1 MFNVSVG
8 LVVWAAILAFW
19 NIIMFIRFSFTFIG
33 EVTGLK
39 KTVKQKKWQLPLIKA
54 INALLNLIVL
64 IAVIVFLPG
73 FILNQL
79 IHAGGNLINLLLPVV
94 IIANVTLAFG
104 IYSLRIRDESLK
116 DLQTI
121 NVLLFPLSLLNL
133 WKKWPKNKQEE
144 SGLDIGHGNV
154 IGSFNDKEF
163 YKKLDK
169 DGNPNYLVLGVA
181 GSRKYRMNED
191 NNSACYKMV
200 MEVEGDHGLIE
211 HQLADNIKGNWPY
224 PIDPFFTAS
233 TKQICT
239 NFIQYIEFIYEKNG
253 KSLTEENIMYELKE
267 MERMIR
273 EQELPVNIVL
283 SVLKDRMLANNK
295 MLKFPM
301 LELIGHQAIQK
312 TWDLLS
318 FELQDTEVENQSISL
333 VCLECMDENLEKR
346 STEYKTQMAKY
357 YSEMDSEL

>member
-1 MFNVSVG
+1 MFNVSVV

-19 NIIMFIRFSFTFIG
+19 NIIMFIRFSFTFVG
-33 EVTGLK
+33 EVMGLK
-39 KTVKQKKWQLPLIKA
+39 KTVKQKKWQLPLIKT
-54 INALLNLIVL
+54 INALLNLVVL
-64 IAVIVFLPG
+64 IAVIVYLPG

-79 IHAGGNLINLLLPVV
+79 IHAGGNLVNLLLALV
-94 IIANVTLAFG
+94 ILANVALAFG
-104 IYSLRIRDESLK
+104 IYSLRIRNESLK
-116 DLQTI
+116 DFKTI
-121 NVLLFPLSLLNL
+121 NVLLFPFSLLNL
-133 WKKWPKNKQEE
+133 WKKWPKNKQEV
-144 SGLDIGHGNV
+144 SSLDRGQLNT

-163 YKKLDK
+163 YKRLDK

-181 GSRKYRMNED
+181 ESRRYRMNED
-191 NNSACYKMV
+191 YSACNKMV

-295 MLKFPM
+295 TLKFPM

-333 VCLECMDENLEKR
+333 VGLEFMDENLEKK

-357 YSEMDSEL
+357 YSEIDSEV

>member
-33 EVTGLK
+33 EVMGLK

-64 IAVIVFLPG
+64 IAVIVYLPG

-79 IHAGGNLINLLLPVV
+79 IHAGGNLINLLLTLV
-94 IIANVTLAFG
+94 IIANVALAFG

-116 DLQTI
+116 DRKTI
-121 NVLLFPLSLLNL
+121 NVLIFPLSLFHFWDKWPRTMEEESDLDWTHGTLTSLPKDWKSNL
-133 WKKWPKNKQEE
+133 WLDNGEHHHSLVVGIGR
-144 SGLDIGHGNV
+144 SG
-154 IGSFNDKEF
+154 
-163 YKKLDK
+163 
-169 DGNPNYLVLGVA
+169 
-181 GSRKYRMNED
+181 KYRMRED
-191 NNSACYKMV
+191 YSACNKMV

-253 KSLTEENIMYELKE
+253 KSITEENIMYELKE

-301 LELIGHQAIQK
+301 LELIGYQAIQK

-333 VCLECMDENLEKR
+333 VGLEFMDENLEKR

>member
-19 NIIMFIRFSFTFIG
+19 NIIMFIRFSFTFVG

-39 KTVKQKKWQLPLIKA
+39 KIVKQKKWQLPLIKA
-54 INALLNLIVL
+54 INALLNLVVL
-64 IAVIVFLPG
+64 IVVIVYLPG
-73 FILNQL
+73 FILTQL
-79 IHAGGNLINLLLPVV
+79 IHAGGNLINLLLTVV
-94 IIANVTLAFG
+94 IIANVALAFG
-104 IYSLRIRDESLK
+104 IYSIRIRDESLK
-116 DLQTI
+116 DRKTI
-121 NVLLFPLSLLNL
+121 NVLIFPFSLFRF
-133 WKKWPKNKQEE
+133 WDKWPRTMEEE
-144 SGLDIGHGNV
+144 SDLDWTHGTLTSLPKDWKSNLLLDNEEHHHSLVVGIGRSG
-154 IGSFNDKEF
+154 
-163 YKKLDK
+163 
-169 DGNPNYLVLGVA
+169 
-181 GSRKYRMNED
+181 KYRMRED
-191 NNSACYKMV
+191 YSACNKMV

-233 TKQICT
+233 TKQVCT
-239 NFIQYIEFIYEKNG
+239 NFIQYIEFIYDKHG
-253 KSLTEENIMYELKE
+253 KYPTKENIMYELKE

-301 LELIGHQAIQK
+301 LELIGQQAIQK

-333 VCLECMDENLEKR
+333 VGLEFMDKNLEKR